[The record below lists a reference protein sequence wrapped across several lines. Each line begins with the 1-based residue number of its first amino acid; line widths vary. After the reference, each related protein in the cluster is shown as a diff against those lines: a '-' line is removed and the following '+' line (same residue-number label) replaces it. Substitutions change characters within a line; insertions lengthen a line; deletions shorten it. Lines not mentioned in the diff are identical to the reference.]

1 MKKMPIPGYLSG
13 AKKHTHSIEVID
25 TATHAGCGAT
35 GAAYATATDIKTT
48 KTVNVSLE
56 KG

>member
-1 MKKMPIPGYLSG
+1 MPIPGYLSG
-13 AKKHTHSIEVID
+13 AKKHTHSIEVIS